1 MFVKP
6 IRVAAALCAA
16 MAACLLV
23 ANTAD
28 AALHRRLTVR
38 MMKPRLIPAH
48 VKAGYVGAPGYPYGP
63 PGPVRP
69 MLVDI
74 PPAGFFTPAG
84 FIQTPV
90 GYVQAGFAEVP
101 GIVPGVIGL
110 GTGLGTAVVGAGTGV
125 VTGGVGYI
133 IPPGR

>member
-1 MFVKP
+1 MFKP
-6 IRVAAALCAA
+6 TRLAVALGAAA
-16 MAACLLV
+16 AACLLV

-28 AALHRRLTVR
+28 AAIHRRLTVR

-48 VKAGYVGAPGYPYGP
+48 VKAGYVGAAGYPYGP
-63 PGPVRP
+63 PGPIHP

-84 FIQTPV
+84 LIGTPV
-90 GYVQAGFAEVP
+90 GYLTAGVGEVP

-110 GTGLGTAVVGAGTGV
+110 GTGAVTEVVGAGTGV
-125 VTGGVGYI
+125 VRGGVGYI
-133 IPPGR
+133 IPPAR

>member
-1 MFVKP
+1 M
-6 IRVAAALCAA
+6 
-16 MAACLLV
+16 V

-28 AALHRRLTVR
+28 AAMHRRLTVR

-48 VKAGYVGAPGYPYGP
+48 VKAGYVGAAGYPYGS
-63 PGPVRP
+63 PGPIRP

-90 GYVQAGFAEVP
+90 GYVTSGVSDVP
-101 GIVPGVIGL
+101 GIVPSVIGL
-110 GTGLGTAVVGAGTGV
+110 GTGLATDVVGAGTGV